1 MNYNYLRYFS
11 VLAQTEHYTLAAARL
26 GISQPSLSSAIHNLE
41 DELGGVKLFEKVGRN
56 IRLTEEGRYYR
67 EQVDAA
73 LHQLNLASQT
83 LHESKVSAPVVVRL
97 GLVSGALDTVVA
109 QEITNWTAQNP
120 RIRFHLTESSAY
132 ELMDMVRQEKLDM
145 ALVDTT
151 NRDRSLHFRKLCQQN
166 FFVAL
171 PAKHPL
177 AERSNLMYQDLQS
190 IPQIAFHYDLDNS
203 FEHWASGTEDKT
215 ICTVNTAQAALSL
228 VATGLGYCFMPE
240 SCLQAREDVVY
251 VPLQNWH
258 QALYM
263 CILYDKW
270 LEPPVWGF
278 CEHIVQVF
286 RTQPRLENNHWA
298 TDI

>member
-41 DELGGVKLFEKVGRN
+41 DELGGVRLFEKVGRN

-73 LHQLNLASQT
+73 LHQLNTATQT
-83 LHESKVSAPVVVRL
+83 LHESKVSAPVVIRL
-97 GLVSGALDTVVA
+97 GVVSGAMEDLA
-109 QEITNWTAQNP
+109 SLEITDYAKENP
-120 RIRFHLTESSAY
+120 RVRFQLTESSAH

-171 PAKHPL
+171 PAGHPL
-177 AERSNLMYQDLQS
+177 ASRSLLKYQDLQN
-190 IPQIAFHYDLDNS
+190 IPQIAFHYDLEHS

-215 ICTVNTAQAALSL
+215 ICTVNTAHAALSL
-228 VATGLGYCFMPE
+228 VASGLGYCFLPQ
-240 SCLQAREDVVY
+240 SCVSERADVAF

-278 CEHIVQVF
+278 SERLVKSF
-286 RTQPRLENNHWA
+286 RNQPFPESDDWA
-298 TDI
+298 TDM